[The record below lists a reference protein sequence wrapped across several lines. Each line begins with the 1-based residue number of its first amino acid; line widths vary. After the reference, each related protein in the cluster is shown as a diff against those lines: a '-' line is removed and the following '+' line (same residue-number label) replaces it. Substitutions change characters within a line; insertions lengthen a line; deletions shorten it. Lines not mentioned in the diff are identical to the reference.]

1 MNDISMWIRAL
12 VTVAAIATAETLHG
26 IARTLW
32 LAPVVGDDRARQIAV
47 FTGSLLILAIATL
60 AIRWIGPR
68 TVARK
73 LGVGGLWLVVMLG
86 FELGLGRALG
96 ISWARLASDYDP
108 RQGGLMLLGMAV
120 LFLAPTIAA
129 RIRRPKL

>member
-1 MNDISMWIRAL
+1 MTDISMWTRAL
-12 VTVAAIATAETLHG
+12 VTVAAIAAAETLHG

-32 LAPVVGDDRARQIAV
+32 LAPVVGDHRARQIAV

-60 AIRWIGPR
+60 AIRWVGPR
-68 TVARK
+68 TVARQ

-96 ISWARLASDYDP
+96 VSWTRLAADYDP
-108 RQGGLMLLGMAV
+108 RQGGLMLFGMAV
-120 LFLAPTIAA
+120 LFLAPTLAA
-129 RIRRPKL
+129 RIRGTKP